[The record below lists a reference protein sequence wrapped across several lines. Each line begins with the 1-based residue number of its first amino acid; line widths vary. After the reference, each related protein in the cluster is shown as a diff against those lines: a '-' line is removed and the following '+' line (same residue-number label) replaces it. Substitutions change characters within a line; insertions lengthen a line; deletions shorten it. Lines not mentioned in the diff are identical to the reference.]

1 MTGSLVTESGKKAWD
16 GQTLRDE
23 VEQAEEKKLEESRS
37 SKSYPDELQEQRP
50 FKKTFISEG

>member
-23 VEQAEEKKLEESRS
+23 EQHAEEKRLEESRS
-37 SKSYPDELQEQRP
+37 SKSYPDELQGQRP
-50 FKKTFISEG
+50 F